1 MAGLLESGGRDAVT
15 TRESAVE
22 EPRPGGAAR
31 ALCAALPGQK
41 SLGQAERQLLTEW
54 LQRLSV

>member
-22 EPRPGGAAR
+22 EPGPGGAVR
-31 ALCAALPGQK
+31 AMRAALPGQK
-41 SLGQAERQLLTEW
+41 GLSRAERQLLTEW